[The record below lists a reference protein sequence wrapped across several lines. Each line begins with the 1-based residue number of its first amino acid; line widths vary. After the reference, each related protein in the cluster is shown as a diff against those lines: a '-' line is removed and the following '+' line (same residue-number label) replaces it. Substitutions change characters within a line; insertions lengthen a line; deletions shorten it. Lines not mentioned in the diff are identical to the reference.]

1 MVPETRAIDPA
12 EGARVADPRA
22 VRVSVGEDGVGV
34 GGDEPDVPAI
44 VVEPAQTLMPGSGA
58 DRRTVIV
65 DGQPVALELRWLD
78 PIRARLIQEGQD
90 PGSLERSSQDTH

>member
-44 VVEPAQTLMPGSGA
+44 VVEPAQTLMPQAVTRHMRYA
-58 DRRTVIV
+58 DRAKRRRAVV
-65 DGQPVALELRWLD
+65 LLEEWDPDRYLR
-78 PIRARLIQEGQD
+78 
-90 PGSLERSSQDTH
+90 